1 MIITKKILG
10 LAVAASVLAIAAPVL
25 ADDVKIGFIGDVTG
39 PIAGFAP
46 GMVTAGNTA
55 IQNVND
61 QGGILGGQKLVSVLA
76 DTACTGDLGGPAGD
90 RMVNTE
96 KVTAIFG
103 AYCSGPTIAAA
114 NTAAIP
120 GNVVM
125 LSPSATAP
133 AVSELADNDL
143 VFRDVVPDS
152 MQGVK
157 GAELLLSKGIK
168 TVAVTYVNGDYGKG
182 LADAFSEA
190 YTAAGGTVAASV
202 AHEDG
207 KADYRPEV
215 GQLEASGAT
224 TLVIYGYEN
233 AGGGTILDQAVE
245 SGTFTQYVGGDGMAG
260 DALTQKHKN
269 IDGMIL
275 TKAAAAGGPAYDAY
289 SALITPAGVAPDSTY
304 ASNSY
309 DAVFALA
316 LAIEKNGTADR
327 AGLSKALRDVT
338 TAPGETILP
347 GEWKKAVELI
357 KAGTDIDYK
366 GASGDM
372 EFDAKGDVPGT
383 IEWFVVEGGASKSQ
397 GLIP

>member
-1 MIITKKILG
+1 MHKTNTLLG
-10 LAVAASVLAIAAPVL
+10 LAAAAAIFAAAP
-25 ADDVKIGFIGDVTG
+25 AMAQDVKLGFIGDVTG

-46 GMVTAGNTA
+46 GMVQAGNLA

-61 QGGILGGQKLVSVLA
+61 QGGILNGGKLSEVLA

-125 LSPSATAP
+125 ISPSATAP
-133 AVSELADNDL
+133 TVSELADNDL
-143 VFRDVVPDS
+143 VFRNVVPDS
-152 MQGVK
+152 VQGVK

-182 LADAFSEA
+182 LADAFSAA
-190 YTAAGGTVAASV
+190 YTAAGGKVAVSV

-215 GQLEASGAT
+215 GQLEASGAD

-245 SGTFTQYVGGDGMAG
+245 SGTFKNYFGGDGMAG
-260 DALTQKHKN
+260 DALTKDHKN
-269 IDGMIL
+269 INGMIL
-275 TKAAAAGGPAYDAY
+275 TKAAAAGGPAYDAF
-289 SALITPAGVAPDSTY
+289 SALVKTINLDPTSTY
-304 ASNSY
+304 AANSY
-309 DAVFALA
+309 DAVFLLA

-327 AGLSKALRDVT
+327 AGLSKALRDVA
-338 TAPGETILP
+338 TAPGDVILP
-347 GEWKKAVELI
+347 GEWSKAVADI
-357 KAGTDIDYK
+357 KAGKDIDYK
-366 GASGDM
+366 GASGDQ
-372 EFDAKGDVPGT
+372 EFDPKGDVPGT
-383 IEWFVVEGGASKSQ
+383 IEWFTVTDNVVKDE

>member
-1 MIITKKILG
+1 MKNTKKILA
-10 LAVAASVLAIAAPVL
+10 LAVAASAFAAP
-25 ADDVKIGFIGDVTG
+25 AFAQEVKIGFIGDVTG

-55 IQNVND
+55 IDNINA

-96 KVTAIFG
+96 NVTAIFG

-143 VFRDVVPDS
+143 VFRNVVPDS
-152 MQGVK
+152 VQGVK

-168 TVAVTYVNGDYGKG
+168 SVAITYVNNDYGKG
-182 LADAFSEA
+182 LAEAFSTA
-190 YTAAGGTVAASV
+190 YTAAGGTVAVSV

-207 KADYRPEV
+207 KADYRPEL

-224 TLVIYGYEN
+224 ALVIYGYEN
-233 AGGGTILDQAVE
+233 AAGGTILDQANE
-245 SGTFTQYVGGDGMAG
+245 SGTFTQYFGGDGMAG
-260 DALTQKHKN
+260 DALVASRKN

-275 TKAAAAGGPAYDAY
+275 TKAAAAGGPAYEAY
-289 SALITPAGVAPDSTY
+289 SVLITAAGVAPDSTY

-309 DAVFALA
+309 DDVFALA
-316 LAIEKNGTADR
+316 LAIEKNGSADR
-327 AGLSKALRDVT
+327 AGLSAALREVT
-338 TAPGETILP
+338 SAPGEVILP
-347 GEWKKAVELI
+347 GEWSKAVELI

-372 EFDAKGDVPGT
+372 EFDAVGDVPGQ
-383 IEWFVVEGGASKSQ
+383 IEWFVIEGGAVKSQ
-397 GLIP
+397 GILP